1 MNVGAS
7 PSWLGPAEG
16 KESLTAETVWQ
27 QPLLVQINFRIGT
40 TDLTAHTK
48 TKKLYSAVKTK
59 GGGKSHLK
67 RQKFPFGTLHLNRL
81 QQIGRKSRHYDLD
94 THKHTDSS
102 NTFTLPP
109 AHTNINDI

>member
-1 MNVGAS
+1 VNVGAS

-59 GGGKSHLK
+59 GGGEK
-67 RQKFPFGTLHLNRL
+67 PFKKAE
-81 QQIGRKSRHYDLD
+81 IPFWYSAFK
-94 THKHTDSS
+94 
-102 NTFTLPP
+102 
-109 AHTNINDI
+109 